1 MPRDIATRLRE
12 LYNAMNNPPSP
23 GLPDGASVIIE
34 AASAIDALKC
44 AMIEAHEALDD
55 HLGDSDFDHWIAR
68 EASAFMPGRDRAA
81 RAACQVVAFRIII
94 Q

>member
-44 AMIEAHEALDD
+44 AMIEKNRYNRMRAD
-55 HLGDSDFDHWIAR
+55 HKL
-68 EASAFMPGRDRAA
+68 EA
-81 RAACQVVAFRIII
+81 RAAGGKKY
-94 Q
+94 

>member
-44 AMIEAHEALDD
+44 AMIEAREALDD
-55 HLGDSDFDHWIAR
+55 HLGDSDFDHFESDEERR
-68 EASAFMPGRDRAA
+68 EEAPDLWASARLAA
-81 RAACQVVAFRIII
+81 AIDNAA
-94 Q
+94 